1 MWFSSNLGFPCSC
14 SKEVSAAILFELSEN
29 EQRCD
34 EPIQPQELYR
44 AASISDKSTIKVR
57 KLQKLLWSRDNQQL
71 STPFAQALL
80 CGLIFIILNKT
91 YYRTPV
97 FIYIYQNKYEQVYN
111 VSVCRGTTYSIFLF
125 WMYTIKIHFPCLTIC
140 MLSYE
145 SQRRGLYLLFT
156 IRWQHSRQNV
166 VRIENGGKM
175 GLNPRAY
182 PSRVQTQICTQKNLP
197 QPLSIQIMKR
207 KKKKR
212 GKGLD
217 GHSSNGSTVA
227 FFGGRFPSWLI
238 FAFLV

>member
-1 MWFSSNLGFPCSC
+1 M
-14 SKEVSAAILFELSEN
+14 
-29 EQRCD
+29 
-34 EPIQPQELYR
+34 QPQELDRGINFCQISRKSPDTANYR
-44 AASISDKSTIKVR
+44 S
-57 KLQKLLWSRDNQQL
+57 
-71 STPFAQALL
+71 P
-80 CGLIFIILNKT
+80 CGLLAINNYQHLLSLESSSHFFHFPKNWNDDLERGNL
-91 YYRTPV
+91 V

-207 KKKKR
+207 KKKKE
-212 GKGLD
+212 GKIWMD
-217 GHSSNGSTVA
+217 TVQMA
-227 FFGGRFPSWLI
+227 PRLHFSVADFRVDS
-238 FAFLV
+238 FLLF